1 MIFRTVRADSDN
13 PLLSI
18 LARLQTINLNEML
31 DYTSKYDKQ
40 NYPFKDFLLMDKF
53 TNCFFEFV

>member
-18 LARLQTINLNEML
+18 LARLQTINLNEMH
-31 DYTSKYDKQ
+31 DCTSKYDKQ
-40 NYPFKDFLLMDKF
+40 NYPLYR
-53 TNCFFEFV
+53 FFIDGQVY